1 MEQVKDMLEPQQDNA
16 SVWACLLYTSEARRA
31 RCEELDAV
39 NADADAACGGHA
51 VFQRFNEVVVHAL
64 RCV

>member
-1 MEQVKDMLEPQQDNA
+1 ME
-16 SVWACLLYTSEARRA
+16 EAPVSIMMTP
-31 RCEELDAV
+31 V

-64 RCV
+64 GFPGGLVFQAFLLHVRVVQFRIAG